1 MSEEL
6 KKVMLVEDDDDIRT
20 VAGMALEMVGGLTVR
35 ACGSGEEAL
44 AAVAEFAPQL
54 VVLDVMMPGMNG
66 PEVLVRL
73 RAQDATADIPV
84 VFLTAKAHR
93 EEVERLRALGV
104 LDVVAKPFDPMT
116 LADTIKALWAGRPLH

>member
-54 VVLDVMMPGMNG
+54 IVLDVMMPGMNG

-116 LADTIKALWAGRPLH
+116 LADTIKALWAGRPLP